1 MEYWLILGVI
11 LALAGIVGSFIPALP
26 GPSLSFGA
34 LLILYLVKGANIIS
48 VQTLFLFGFAML
60 ILIALD
66 YFAPIFGA
74 KVFGATRK
82 GLIGAFIGGFLGVL
96 FFPPL
101 GIFIGSF
108 FGAVIAEILNGKRAE
123 DALRAGVGTLLGSVA
138 VMIFQ
143 VIFSVVVAI
152 YFLIKLV

>member
-11 LALAGIVGSFIPALP
+11 LAIIGIVGSFIPALP

-34 LLILYLVKGANIIS
+34 LLVLYLVKGTNVIS
-48 VQTLFLFGFAML
+48 IQILLFFGFTMI

-66 YFAPIFGA
+66 YLAPIVGA
-74 KVFGATRK
+74 KVFGATKR
-82 GLIGAFIGGFLGVL
+82 GLIGAFIGGILGI
-96 FFPPL
+96 FIFPPF

-108 FGAVIAEILNGKRAE
+108 FGAVIAESLNGKDMAG
-123 DALRAGVGTLLGSVA
+123 ALKAGMGTLLGSVT
-138 VMIFQ
+138 VMVSQ

-152 YFLIKLV
+152 YFLVKLV